1 MSDQLP
7 RLGGLSEPEK
17 YERLVDR
24 VPGVWWSDA
33 GPFAGLHELNAVRV
47 EYFRRVFGGFGGKR
61 VLDVGCGGGIL
72 AETLAAEGATVAGID
87 PSEKSLA
94 AAREHARRSGLTI
107 DYRRGTAEDLGGA
120 GLEGDFDLVFA
131 VDVLEHV
138 DDLERTIA
146 GIACVL
152 APGGGLGFL
161 THNRTIA
168 GFLQVVWDEEYVQHT
183 MPEGFHD
190 FARFITPADL
200 SDALAR
206 HDMVVQEMKGVERA
220 GDGTGRRVLTD
231 DLIVTYLGWALR
243 TRWPG
248 RARSRPPPSVF
259 STASSSGGWWGT
271 PASRRSCGRTSP
283 LRSASGGP
291 TAAPARSLKAQRSSP
306 SRGSTTSPQP
316 CGRRS
321 RERGS
326 VSLRS
331 PQMTPASLPAPC
343 RRRGSKCRGPV
354 PRSSG
359 AWRSG
364 SSRGSAPTNGWS
376 WMGCSPIRPRC
387 PRTPARWASSRDTVP
402 STSKARSWSAR
413 CP

>member
-1 MSDQLP
+1 MRCGSPGRLACYPTRIGRPSTIASAEHDFSRGSSTRPSPGSHLHQPPPTSTNLHQPPQPPPTSTNLPNALDFFLMSDQLP

-24 VPGVWWSDA
+24 VPGAWWSDA

-61 VLDVGCGGGIL
+61 VFDVGCGGGIL
-72 AETLAAEGATVAGID
+72 AETLAAEGATVTGID

-94 AAREHARRSGLTI
+94 AARDHARRSGLTI

-120 GLEGDFDLVFA
+120 ALEGTFDLVFA

-138 DDLERTIA
+138 DDLERTVSGLA
-146 GIACVL
+146 RVL

-190 FARFITPADL
+190 FARFITPAEL

-220 GDGTGRRVLTD
+220 GDGTGRRVLSD
-231 DLIVTYLGWALR
+231 DLSVTYLGWALR
-243 TRWPG
+243 TR
-248 RARSRPPPSVF
+248 
-259 STASSSGGWWGT
+259 
-271 PASRRSCGRTSP
+271 
-283 LRSASGGP
+283 
-291 TAAPARSLKAQRSSP
+291 
-306 SRGSTTSPQP
+306 
-316 CGRRS
+316 
-321 RERGS
+321 
-326 VSLRS
+326 
-331 PQMTPASLPAPC
+331 
-343 RRRGSKCRGPV
+343 
-354 PRSSG
+354 
-359 AWRSG
+359 
-364 SSRGSAPTNGWS
+364 
-376 WMGCSPIRPRC
+376 
-387 PRTPARWASSRDTVP
+387 
-402 STSKARSWSAR
+402 
-413 CP
+413 

>member
-17 YERLVDR
+17 YERLVER

-33 GPFAGLHELNAVRV
+33 GPFAGLHELNALRV

-72 AETLAAEGATVAGID
+72 AETLAAEGATVTGVD

-94 AAREHARRSGLTI
+94 AARQHARRSGLSI

-120 GLEGDFDLVFA
+120 GLEGTFDLVFA

-146 GIACVL
+146 GIARVL

-168 GFLQVVWDEEYVQHT
+168 GFLQVVWDEEYVQHA

-190 FARFITPADL
+190 FARFITPAELTD
-200 SDALAR
+200 SLAR
-206 HDMVVQEMKGVERA
+206 HDMVVQEMNGVARA

-231 DLIVTYLGWALR
+231 DLSVTYLGWALR
-243 TRWPG
+243 TR
-248 RARSRPPPSVF
+248 
-259 STASSSGGWWGT
+259 
-271 PASRRSCGRTSP
+271 
-283 LRSASGGP
+283 
-291 TAAPARSLKAQRSSP
+291 
-306 SRGSTTSPQP
+306 
-316 CGRRS
+316 
-321 RERGS
+321 
-326 VSLRS
+326 
-331 PQMTPASLPAPC
+331 
-343 RRRGSKCRGPV
+343 
-354 PRSSG
+354 
-359 AWRSG
+359 
-364 SSRGSAPTNGWS
+364 
-376 WMGCSPIRPRC
+376 
-387 PRTPARWASSRDTVP
+387 
-402 STSKARSWSAR
+402 
-413 CP
+413 